1 MTGLPKRIAP
11 KRIAFGGIHTESSTF
26 NPVLTPFEAFRIL
39 RGAAFREHESY
50 SFLDEYDAEFVPLLH
65 AAAIPGGPVPRDV
78 YEALKGEF
86 VTRLMAQ
93 GPLDGLYL
101 DMHGAMNVSGMDD
114 AEGDWIT
121 AARAVVG
128 PDCLVAASYD
138 LHGNVTERIADA
150 IDIFSAFRTAPHI
163 DRTETKERA
172 CKMLVDALNGGYR
185 PQVVWVPIPVVLPG
199 EMTSTEDEPAK
210 SLYASLPELD
220 AKDGVLDASLMVGYV
235 WADEPRSQASAVLTG
250 TDRAVLEREALALAQ
265 RYWDARRDFTF
276 GVRAGTLDECLTRLA
291 ELTGGPVVLSDS
303 GDNPTGGGVG
313 DTTFVLA
320 ELLRRDIQGAVI
332 AGLADPPA
340 TAACYAAGEGAEL
353 DLSVGATLDPAT
365 SRPVKVQANV
375 VYLHP
380 AETEGERQAVVQVG
394 GVIVILTALRRPFHY
409 PENIESLGVN
419 LSRTRLLVVKSG
431 YLTAEL
437 TASAAHTLL
446 ALTPGTVSQELTQ
459 LRYERQGKR
468 FPLEPAL
475 TYTPAV
481 GNPRRDP
488 NA

>member
-1 MTGLPKRIAP
+1 MTGLPKYVAS

-26 NPVLTPFEAFRIL
+26 NPVPTPFEAFRIR
-39 RGAAFREHESY
+39 RGAALREHESY
-50 SFLDEYDAEFVPLLH
+50 SFLDEYEAEFLPLLH

-86 VTRLMAQ
+86 VTRLMAL
-93 GPLDGLYL
+93 GPVDGLYL
-101 DMHGAMNVSGMDD
+101 DMHGAMNVSGLDD

-163 DRTETKERA
+163 DRTETKMRA
-172 CKMLVDALNGGYR
+172 CKILVDALNGGYR
-185 PQVVWVPIPVVLPG
+185 PQVIWVPIPVVLPG

-210 SLYASLPELD
+210 GLYALLPDID
-220 AKDGVLDASLMVGYV
+220 AKDGVLEASLMVGYV

-250 TDRAVLEREALALAQ
+250 TDRAVLEHEALALAQ
-265 RYWDARRDFTF
+265 RYWDARQDFGF
-276 GVRAGTLDECLTRLA
+276 GVRAGTLDECLGWVDELA
-291 ELTGGPVVLSDS
+291 DGPVVLSDS

-320 ELLRRDIQGAVI
+320 ELLRRDFQGAVV
-332 AGLADPPA
+332 AGLADAPA
-340 TAACYAAGEGAEL
+340 TAACYEAGEGAEL
-353 DLSVGATLDPAT
+353 GLTLGATLDPAT
-365 SRPVKVQANV
+365 SQPVKVQAKV

-380 AETEGERQAVVQVG
+380 AETEGERQAVVRVG
-394 GVIVILTALRRPFHY
+394 GVTVVLTVLRRPFHY
-409 PENIESLGVN
+409 PEDVERLGIKPPE
-419 LSRTRLLVVKSG
+419 TRLLVVKSG

-437 TASAAHTLL
+437 TAAAAHTLL
-446 ALTPGTVSQELTQ
+446 ALTPGTVSQELRT
-459 LRYERQGKR
+459 LNYERQGKR
-468 FPLEPAL
+468 FPLEPTL
-475 TYTPAV
+475 PYTPAV
-481 GNPRRDP
+481 GNPRRSEH
-488 NA
+488 A